1 MACRSLPSG
10 REDGHVENELVLA
23 GEPERAA
30 LRRLLELYR
39 DYFSERGDADVGQH
53 G

>member
-1 MACRSLPSG
+1 
-10 REDGHVENELVLA
+10 VENELVLA

-39 DYFSERGDADVGQH
+39 YYFSERGGADVGQH
-53 G
+53 GGFAYRYLDVVA